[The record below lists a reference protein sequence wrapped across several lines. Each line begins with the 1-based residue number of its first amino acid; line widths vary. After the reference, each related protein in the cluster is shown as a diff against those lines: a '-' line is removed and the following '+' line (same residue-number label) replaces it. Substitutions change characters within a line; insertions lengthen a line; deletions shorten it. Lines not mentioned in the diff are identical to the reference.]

1 MTGRPD
7 RLVRRMSFEGDGR
20 DGQEQRRAA
29 YSLLPHDPVRDIFER
44 ELFAELIPALL
55 EEAGGGRLLDLGCAD
70 GMAAELAGERLE
82 CYLGVDLCPPA
93 ATPRRGAF
101 LAHDLREG
109 LGPVGSRPY
118 DFYLA
123 SFGVASH
130 LRPDELLALLSA
142 VAAHGRSGSIVA
154 LEALGVNSLEWPR
167 LWGTGPGPE
176 RFLPYRL
183 GGDVEV
189 HPWAPDELFRA
200 FDDAGIEPLRAL
212 DRTLQAGPKAGEGRY
227 WSNLPDVRAGL
238 NALLRGELSGREAL
252 SEPLPHLPDHPAADV
267 HRALAAR
274 RRELVAGLNGE
285 TPEQIA
291 RAVWE
296 LEPGSDGGFGH
307 GLVVVGRVR

>member
-1 MTGRPD
+1 MGFD
-7 RLVRRMSFEGDGR
+7 R
-20 DGQEQRRAA
+20 DGQDGREQRRKA
-29 YSLLPHDPVRDIFER
+29 YRLLPHDPVRDIFER

-70 GMAAELAGERLE
+70 GMAAELAGDRLE
-82 CYLGVDLCPPA
+82 CYLGVDLSPPA
-93 ATPRRGAF
+93 VAPRRGEF

-109 LGPVGSRPY
+109 LGPVGSQPY

-130 LRPDELLALLSA
+130 LRPGELLTLLGA
-142 VAAHGRSGSIVA
+142 VASHGRTGSIVA
-154 LEALGVNSLEWPR
+154 LEALGAYSLEWPQ
-167 LWGTGPGPE
+167 LWGTDPGSE

-227 WSNLPDVRAGL
+227 WSKLPDVRAGL
-238 NALLRGELSGREAL
+238 NALLRGELSGKEAL
-252 SEPLPHLPDHPAADV
+252 SEPLPRLPDHPAADV

-274 RRELVAGLNGE
+274 RHELVAGLNGQA
-285 TPEQIA
+285 PEEIA

-296 LEPGSDGGFGH
+296 LEPPSDGGFGH